1 MTVRN
6 RTIRGAV
13 SSEHI
18 VQFFDTDESR
28 AQNVAAFLA
37 QGYALGEP
45 LIVVARPSN
54 WRAILENLEILGV
67 PVQDAMADGAL
78 IVKDAADTLRRLS
91 RGGMPDVTLFESS
104 VGRAVTALGRTGRVR
119 AYGEMVDMLAQ
130 RGELK
135 EAVKLEGFW
144 NDLSERTPL
153 FLMCGYAA
161 AHFVSTST
169 HRALLEICKAHSGV
183 HRDAQ
188 DPLGEWLLTAAHN
201 NAASSSTLRH

>member
-6 RTIRGAV
+6 RTIRGSV

-45 LIVVARPSN
+45 LIVVARPAN
-54 WRAILENLEILGV
+54 WTAILEHLEILGV
-67 PVQDAMADGAL
+67 PVQDAMADGTL
-78 IVKDAADTLRRLS
+78 LVKDAADTLRRLS
-91 RGGMPDVTLFESS
+91 RGGTPDATLFETS
-104 VGRAVTALGRTGRVR
+104 VGRAVVALARTGRVR

-135 EAVKLEGFW
+135 EAVKLEGLW
-144 NDLSERTPL
+144 NDLSESVPL
-153 FLMCGYAA
+153 FLMCGYSA

>member
-1 MTVRN
+1 MAVRN

-37 QGYALGEP
+37 QGHALGEP
-45 LIVVARPSN
+45 LIVVARPAN
-54 WRAILENLEILGV
+54 WTAILEHLEILGI
-67 PVQDAMADGAL
+67 PVQEAMADGTL
-78 IVKDAADTLRRLS
+78 VVKDAADTLRRLS
-91 RGGMPDVTLFESS
+91 PGGTPDATLFESS
-104 VGRAVTALGRTGRVR
+104 VGRAVSALARAGRVR
-119 AYGEMVDMLAQ
+119 AYGEMVDILAQ

-135 EAVKLEGFW
+135 EAVKLEGLW
-144 NDLSERTPL
+144 NDLSEHVAL
-153 FLMCGYAA
+153 FLMCGYSA

-201 NAASSSTLRH
+201 GAASSSTLRH